1 MIKWIGFIFRAVPY
15 VLIKYPELLYYYCNR
30 DKLSFV
36 KRYKF
41 VQDVI
46 KHVMEGLHVDFHVKG
61 LEKLKETRWYILT
74 PNHQSFLDALSFI
87 SVLDDPSTFV
97 AKIESQKYPIVGKC
111 IDILDG
117 LYLDRSNLR
126 QEIKVMQELRKSLN
140 NENKKWVLFPE
151 GTRTTDPEFKMG
163 EFKAGSFKA
172 PMTAKVDIYPVAMWG
187 SFRVLPVNEKG
198 RKRYPIQISIL
209 DPITYEDY
217 KDMSTADLAKLVQSK
232 VQEELDK
239 LKENDLILIGENK

>member
-1 MIKWIGFIFRAVPY
+1 M
-15 VLIKYPELLYYYCNR
+15 
-30 DKLSFV
+30 
-36 KRYKF
+36 
-41 VQDVI
+41 QD
-46 KHVMEGLHVDFHVKG
+46 
-61 LEKLKETRWYILT
+61 
-74 PNHQSFLDALSFI
+74 
-87 SVLDDPSTFV
+87 
-97 AKIESQKYPIVGKC
+97 
-111 IDILDG
+111 
-117 LYLDRSNLR
+117 
-126 QEIKVMQELRKSLN
+126 LRKSLN

-151 GTRTTDPEFKMG
+151 GTRTTDSEFKMG